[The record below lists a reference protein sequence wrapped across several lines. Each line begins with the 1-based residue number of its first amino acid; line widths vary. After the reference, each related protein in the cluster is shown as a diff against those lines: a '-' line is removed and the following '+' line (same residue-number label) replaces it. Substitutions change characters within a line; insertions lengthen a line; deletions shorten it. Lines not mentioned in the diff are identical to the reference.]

1 MIGGLLAT
9 IIASKK
15 HRTGFATFS
24 GILVALNVFLAIYT
38 SSWDFWPFGWILFF
52 DFNINAEKGLE
63 GANYYYKQYVSTTRL
78 YDGCK
83 SEKYR
88 AI

>member
-1 MIGGLLAT
+1 MG
-9 IIASKK
+9 
-15 HRTGFATFS
+15 
-24 GILVALNVFLAIYT
+24 FLAFRLDIV
-38 SSWDFWPFGWILFF
+38 F